1 MKCVLLAKMDQ
12 GFSLKKTNK
21 KNWKNGE
28 KILEK
33 SGNFVSSE
41 KWAPCKYVDVRIP
54 SAFQEPE

>member
-1 MKCVLLAKMDQ
+1 MKCVLFAKMDQ
-12 GFSLKKTNK
+12 GFSLKKK
-21 KNWKNGE
+21 GKILENGE

-54 SAFQEPE
+54 SAFQEAE

>member
-1 MKCVLLAKMDQ
+1 MKCVLFAKRFQ
-12 GFSLKKTNK
+12 LKKQQK
-21 KNWKNGE
+21 KILENGE